1 MIVRYG
7 DYNPVWKGGYGLND
21 NLNKY
26 KELFSCIF
34 DGAMLWNIA
43 IYVRLSKD
51 DGNSVSLSIVNQIK
65 KISRYLKNF
74 KDFIIYDIYIDDGL
88 TGTDFDR
95 NDYIRL
101 QNDVDNKL
109 VNCIIVKDLTR
120 YSRNIADGIK
130 QLDNYVL
137 EKNIRFISVG
147 IPEIDTYLQPTSISS
162 SEVYQ
167 ALQNAEDF
175 ARITSKKVRDIK
187 EIKRFDGEKNGG
199 FPPYGYLPN
208 PSGEHWLPDPGAQEI
223 VKRMFLWSMAGVSD
237 TQVAKKLND
246 LNIPNPTLYKQQVLG
261 LKYQNPQAHKNSG
274 LWWPATVHR
283 ILADKTYLG
292 CSVQGKSSSFDHKRH
307 KQIPKRKEEYVVVP
321 NAHESTI
328 DSAIFE
334 KVNDIRKQRMRSTKN
349 SGKVHIFANLVYCA
363 DCKRA
368 MKKTSARG
376 YSYLVCRT
384 YRDMGS
390 DYCTYKRS
398 INFDLLEEVILNV
411 IQYQIKLIADFQLII
426 DKMNRQPV
434 INNRSVRLK
443 GLIEYTKKEILKVEH
458 IIDSSYYDW
467 KNDDISKEQYQRIRS
482 EMNKKSEQLK
492 CNLQGLLEKEKL
504 LQDTNLNDE
513 FLGNV
518 LNNKNIVSLD
528 RLVVLELINKIY
540 INDDKS
546 IRIEFNYEDQYLMI
560 LDSDFG

>member
-1 MIVRYG
+1 M
-7 DYNPVWKGGYGLND
+7 
-21 NLNKY
+21 
-26 KELFSCIF
+26 
-34 DGAMLWNIA
+34 
-43 IYVRLSKD
+43 
-51 DGNSVSLSIVNQIK
+51 
-65 KISRYLKNF
+65 
-74 KDFIIYDIYIDDGL
+74 
-88 TGTDFDR
+88 
-95 NDYIRL
+95 
-101 QNDVDNKL
+101 
-109 VNCIIVKDLTR
+109 
-120 YSRNIADGIK
+120 
-130 QLDNYVL
+130 
-137 EKNIRFISVG
+137 
-147 IPEIDTYLQPTSISS
+147 
-162 SEVYQ
+162 
-167 ALQNAEDF
+167 
-175 ARITSKKVRDIK
+175 
-187 EIKRFDGEKNGG
+187 
-199 FPPYGYLPN
+199 
-208 PSGEHWLPDPGAQEI
+208 
-223 VKRMFLWSMAGVSD
+223 
-237 TQVAKKLND
+237 
-246 LNIPNPTLYKQQVLG
+246 
-261 LKYQNPQAHKNSG
+261 
-274 LWWPATVHR
+274 
-283 ILADKTYLG
+283 ADKTYLG

-368 MKKTSARG
+368 MKKNSARG

-443 GLIEYTKKEILKVEH
+443 GLIEYTKKEILKVED